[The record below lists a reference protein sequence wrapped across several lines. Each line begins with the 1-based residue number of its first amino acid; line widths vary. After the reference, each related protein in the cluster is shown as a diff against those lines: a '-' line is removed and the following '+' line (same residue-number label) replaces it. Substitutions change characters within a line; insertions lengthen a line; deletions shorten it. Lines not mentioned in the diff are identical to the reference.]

1 MHERA
6 AELGMYD
13 PAAHGSHG
21 FCPETE
27 KLPGSQS
34 LTADVSECVPSVS
47 ACVLPPMLCLCCK
60 LSLPAPSACVAGVS
74 SFFSLGFPL
83 PPTPFGCDN
92 TCREPKYV
100 THSFIRSTD
109 GRAYTHTPCEAF
121 SRMAWAAA
129 EMFKTD
135 LLVKGNIDVH
145 TLLVAHS
152 AVALFVA
159 LLGHDHRL
167 ARAPQNALK
176 VQRVA

>member
-1 MHERA
+1 
-6 AELGMYD
+6 
-13 PAAHGSHG
+13 
-21 FCPETE
+21 
-27 KLPGSQS
+27 
-34 LTADVSECVPSVS
+34 
-47 ACVLPPMLCLCCK
+47 
-60 LSLPAPSACVAGVS
+60 
-74 SFFSLGFPL
+74 
-83 PPTPFGCDN
+83 
-92 TCREPKYV
+92 
-100 THSFIRSTD
+100 
-109 GRAYTHTPCEAF
+109 
-121 SRMAWAAA
+121 MAWAAA